1 MKHNIGV
8 NLVRII
14 FSNTGSFPI
23 KEVQRK
29 TNQCFL
35 HIETSQSNYFGYQ
48 LTGFYVI
55 ATFVVKG
62 LMGLIGQNN
71 IQPTSDQCY
80 HFIPPENNGKPL
92 IF

>member
-35 HIETSQSNYFGYQ
+35 HIETSQSSYFGYQ
-48 LTGFYVI
+48 LTGFYVM

-80 HFIPPENNGKPL
+80 HFIPP
-92 IF
+92 